1 MIELLGKS
9 LEELQSIFK
18 THNIQK
24 FRAKQLIDYIYH
36 RYIFD
41 FEEMT
46 QFPKEL
52 RQWLSDNCVISL
64 PTLIT
69 ESVSPDGKTRKILVE
84 MTDQSRVEAVF
95 NGATLWILCMCFF
108 SSWLCHGLCVLRLY
122 AGWFIS

>member
-36 RYIFD
+36 RYVFD
-41 FEEMT
+41 FQEMT

-69 ESVSPDGKTRKILVE
+69 ESISPDGKTRKILLE
-84 MTDQSRVEAVF
+84 MTDQSRVEAV
-95 NGATLWILCMCFF
+95 LM
-108 SSWLCHGLCVLRLY
+108 
-122 AGWFIS
+122 

>member
-36 RYIFD
+36 RYVFD
-41 FEEMT
+41 FQDMT

-64 PTLIT
+64 PTLIAVPT
-69 ESVSPDGKTRKILVE
+69 YFETNFLACCTVCFTPFTIFV
-84 MTDQSRVEAVF
+84 AVF
-95 NGATLWILCMCFF
+95 LTALIIFF
-108 SSWLCHGLCVLRLY
+108 MKAGQFPLGSIIFIGLLKQ
-122 AGWFIS
+122 